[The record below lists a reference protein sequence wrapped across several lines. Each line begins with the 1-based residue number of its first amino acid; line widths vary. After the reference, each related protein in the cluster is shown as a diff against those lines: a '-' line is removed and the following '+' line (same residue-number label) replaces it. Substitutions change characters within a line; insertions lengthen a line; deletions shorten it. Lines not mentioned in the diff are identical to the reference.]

1 MQFLGGKL
9 QEFEWNK
16 LKAESNLKKHGVSF
30 EEAISVFDDP
40 FAVYY
45 DDIYHSENELRY
57 IVRGYSLLNNLLI
70 VNFTIRN
77 EVIRIISSRKA
88 TKKERNYHEK

>member
-1 MQFLGGKL
+1 M

-16 LKAESNLKKHGVSF
+16 TKAESNLKKHGVGF
-30 EEAISVFDDP
+30 DEAITVFDDP

-57 IVRGYSLLNNLLI
+57 IVRGYSKFNNLLI
-70 VNFTIRN
+70 VNFTIR
-77 EVIRIISSRKA
+77 EEKVRIISSRKA
-88 TKKERNYHEK
+88 TKKERIFHEK

>member
-1 MQFLGGKL
+1 M

-30 EEAISVFDDP
+30 EESISVFDDP

-45 DDIYHSENELRY
+45 DDIYHSENEMRY
-57 IVRGYSLLNNLLI
+57 IVIGYSQLNNLLI

-77 EVIRIISSRKA
+77 EIIRIISSRRA

>member
-1 MQFLGGKL
+1 M

-45 DDIYHSENELRY
+45 DDIYHSENEMRY
-57 IVRGYSLLNNLLI
+57 IVRGYSQLNNLLI

-88 TKKERNYHEK
+88 TKKERQYHEK

>member
-1 MQFLGGKL
+1 M

-88 TKKERNYHEK
+88 TKKERQYHEK

>member
-1 MQFLGGKL
+1 M

-45 DDIYHSENELRY
+45 DDIYHSENEMRY
-57 IVRGYSLLNNLLI
+57 IVIGYSQLNNLLI

-77 EVIRIISSRKA
+77 EIIRIISSRRA